1 MKKSVLFIVSF
12 LVLSVSCKN
21 HLNLGSD
28 SLKTVDKTAKIQR
41 YTVDKGQYVDVTMKN
56 VDAKLFDVSYFN
68 EMTSFGYKSKN
79 AVIYFDKTK
88 GTVNISVFK
97 SENNS
102 FKGKKMECTFE
113 YDVKAASSN
122 CIYICPKTRNGNVCY
137 IDGEAFSFVNLPSYM
152 FYIPLYGFGE
162 NRIEISSVMKNE
174 GILSCQTFW
183 AY

>member
-1 MKKSVLFIVSF
+1 MKKSVLFIVPF

-88 GTVNISVFK
+88 GTVNI
-97 SENNS
+97 
-102 FKGKKMECTFE
+102 
-113 YDVKAASSN
+113 
-122 CIYICPKTRNGNVCY
+122 
-137 IDGEAFSFVNLPSYM
+137 
-152 FYIPLYGFGE
+152 
-162 NRIEISSVMKNE
+162 
-174 GILSCQTFW
+174 
-183 AY
+183 